1 MKVILLKD
9 VSGLGKAGQV
19 VNVADGHGRNFL
31 IPRGVAKEATEG
43 SLADL
48 KHKKEIETKKKEN
61 ELKAAQDLKAKLE
74 GKEINIP
81 VKVGDNGR
89 LFGSVT
95 SSDVAVAL
103 EKSGLSIDKRKI
115 EMKDHI
121 KELGVHNVVVKLH
134 REVQANLKVKVI
146 EG

>member
-9 VSGLGKAGQV
+9 ISGLGKAGQV
-19 VNVADGHGRNFL
+19 VNTADGYGRNYL
-31 IPRGVAKEATEG
+31 IPRGLAKEATEG

-48 KHKKEIETKKKEN
+48 KHKKDIENKKKEN

-74 GKEINIP
+74 AKELIIP
-81 VKVGDNGR
+81 VKVGESGR

-95 SSDVAVAL
+95 SSDIADVL
-103 EKSGLSIDKRKI
+103 QKGGLDIDKRKI
-115 EMKDHI
+115 EMKEHI
-121 KELGVHNVVVKLH
+121 KELGVHTVVVKLH
-134 REVQANLKVKVI
+134 REVQANLKVKVT